1 MTKREAAIISAYT
14 GYLIGDINE
23 MYKYIN
29 EIMGRAVFTHE
40 VSILFDE
47 IREKAKADFN
57 NINIE

>member
-1 MTKREAAIISAYT
+1 MTKREAAIVSAYT

-29 EIMGRAVFTHE
+29 EIMKRQVFTHE
-40 VSILFDE
+40 IPILFDE
-47 IREKAKADFN
+47 IRERAKIDFD

>member
-29 EIMGRAVFTHE
+29 EIMGRTVFTHE

-47 IREKAKADFN
+47 IRERAKNDFK

>member
-29 EIMGRAVFTHE
+29 EIMGRTVFTHE
-40 VSILFDE
+40 ISILFDE
-47 IREKAKADFN
+47 IREKAKTDFK
-57 NINIE
+57 NINVK